1 MLETLFNR
9 LEEIYPKMV
18 EIRRELHMNPELSFQ
33 EVQTPKY
40 ISKFLQELGLDV
52 KTGVGG
58 RGVVA
63 KLTGG
68 HPGKTVAIRADF
80 DALPIQEQTDLPFQS
95 KISGIMHACGHDAHT
110 AIALGLAKVFTEK
123 RDQLKGNIVFIH
135 QHAEEVL
142 PGGAKAMIEDGC
154 LDGVDVIFATHMEN
168 DYPVGTI
175 GYRSGYIMSCAD
187 EFYIEVLGKGGH
199 AQAPHHTKDALVVGA
214 QLVCN
219 LQHIVSRRVN
229 PLKSAVVSV
238 GSFHSGTATNIVNGE
253 AKITGEVRAFEE
265 EIRTDLEKIIEEIT
279 STTCQAARSTY
290 TYTYLRG
297 YPSTYN
303 HPDITKLLVDSAKE
317 VIDEKNIKELEPMMG
332 AEDFAYYTQKI
343 PGTYFFTGSANP
355 EDEIVYPYHHP
366 KFKIDERAILV
377 ASKVLAAATIQYL
390 HGEK

>member
-1 MLETLFNR
+1 MLQTLFNR
-9 LEEIYPKMV
+9 LEGIFPEMV

-33 EVQTPKY
+33 EVHTPAF
-40 ISKFLQELGLDV
+40 IAGFLRELGLEV
-52 KTGVGG
+52 KTEVGG

-68 HPGKTVAIRADF
+68 QPGKTVAIRADF
-80 DALPIQEQTDLPFQS
+80 DALPIHEETDLPFQS
-95 KISGIMHACGHDAHT
+95 KVPGVMHACGHDAHT
-110 AIALGLAKVFTEK
+110 AIVLGLAKVFSEN
-123 RDQLKGNIVFIH
+123 RAQLKGNIVFIH

-142 PGGAKAMIEDGC
+142 PGGAIAMIEDGC

-175 GYRSGYIMSCAD
+175 AYRSGYIMSCAD
-187 EFYIEVLGKGGH
+187 EFYIDVLGQGGH

-229 PLKSAVVSV
+229 PLKSAVVSI
-238 GSFHSGTATNIVNGE
+238 GTFHSGTATNIVNGE

-265 EIRTDLEKIIEEIT
+265 EIRTDVEKIIEEIT
-279 STTCQAARSTY
+279 SATCLGARSTY
-290 TYTYLRG
+290 NYTYLRG
-297 YPSTYN
+297 YPATYN
-303 HPDITKLLVDSAKE
+303 HPDITNLLVDSAKQVTDVHNMIE
-317 VIDEKNIKELEPMMG
+317 VEPMMG

-355 EDEIVYPYHHP
+355 EDESVYPYHHP

-377 ASKVLAAATIQYL
+377 ASKVLAAATIEYL
-390 HGEK
+390 DDEK